1 MSDAR
6 TLLVTERVVA
16 PESRARHV
24 ESLATRRA
32 HCAAVGAHF
41 WAFEHDTEPG
51 RYLEFV
57 ETRHVDVLDALA
69 LDESGS
75 TRWRAV
81 ELG

>member
-6 TLLVTERVVA
+6 MLLVTERVVA

-24 ESLATRRA
+24 EVLASRRA
-32 HCAAVGAHF
+32 QCAAAEAHF
-41 WAFEHDTEPG
+41 WAFEHESEPG
-51 RYLEFV
+51 RFLEFV
-57 ETRHVDVLDALA
+57 ETRHADVLDALA

-75 TRWRAV
+75 TRWRSV